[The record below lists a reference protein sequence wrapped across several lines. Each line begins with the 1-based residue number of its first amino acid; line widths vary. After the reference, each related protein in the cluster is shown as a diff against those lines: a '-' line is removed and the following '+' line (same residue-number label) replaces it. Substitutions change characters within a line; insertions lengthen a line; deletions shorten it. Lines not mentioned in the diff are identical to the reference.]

1 MTDLPFTQYQVF
13 HSKAKTLREQIS
25 AYYNETQNSSVTI
38 QLLLA
43 MKIRNQ
49 LGEQDFELFLKD
61 LVRHLFSKATVNRAL
76 RRYFYFFSE
85 YFEETEWEM
94 MTARCFPPEHSHTD
108 LMEVVEANVPVTGTD
123 FDLSESS

>member
-13 HSKAKTLREQIS
+13 HSKAATLREQIV
-25 AYYNETQNSSVTI
+25 AYYQETHNSSVTI

-61 LVRHLFSKATVNRAL
+61 LVRHLFSKATINRAL
-76 RRYFYFFSE
+76 RRYFYFFAE

-94 MTARCFPPEHSHTD
+94 MTARCFPPTHSHTD
-108 LMEVVEANVPVTGTD
+108 LMEVVQATVPVTGTES
-123 FDLSESS
+123 DLSESS

>member
-13 HSKAKTLREQIS
+13 HLKAKTLQEQIP
-25 AYYNETQNSSVTI
+25 AYYRETHNSSVTI

-61 LVRHLFSKATVNRAL
+61 LVRHLFQKATINRAL

-94 MTARCFPPEHSHTD
+94 MTARCFPPAYGSTD
-108 LMEVVEANVPVTGTD
+108 LMEVIQATVPVTGTD
-123 FDLSESS
+123 SDLSESS

>member
-13 HSKAKTLREQIS
+13 HSKAKTLREQIT
-25 AYYNETQNSSVTI
+25 AYYQETQNSSVTI

-43 MKIRNQ
+43 MRIRNQ

-61 LVRHLFSKATVNRAL
+61 LVRHLFSKTTVNRAL

-85 YFEETEWEM
+85 YFEETEWAM
-94 MTARCFPPEHSHTD
+94 MTARCFPPAYGSTD
-108 LMEVVEANVPVTGTD
+108 LTEVTEATVPVTGTESY
-123 FDLSESS
+123 LSESS

>member
-13 HSKAKTLREQIS
+13 HLKAKTLREQIS
-25 AYYNETQNSSVTI
+25 AYYQETHNSSVTI

-94 MTARCFPPEHSHTD
+94 MTARCFPPAYGSTD
-108 LMEVVEANVPVTGTD
+108 LMEVVQATITENGTESED
-123 FDLSESS
+123 SESS